1 MQITNNTY
9 TQVNEDIYKNTLK
22 EDALKNENKSQKTVD
37 IEEEMNKS
45 AVQVSISMNAQIILF
60 AMDSKNLA
68 QNNTEAQNNIFNFLS
83 GKEVEG
89 QLSLSDLGYEG
100 KPITELSQEEAQELI
115 SDEGFFGV
123 DQTSQRVA
131 DFVFSFSDDLETIE
145 KAREGIVQGFEEANE
160 LWGGELPEIS
170 HETQKRTLELID
182 ERIAEMIA
190 DFSEID
196 ETTDEL
202 IEDYIQEA

>member
-1 MQITNNTY
+1 MQITSNGY
-9 TQVNEDIYKNTLK
+9 TQSNENALQDLAAYQDNLK
-22 EDALKNENKSQKTVD
+22 DGALKNKQKMEQTVD
-37 IEEEMNKS
+37 IEKEINRS

-60 AMDSKNLA
+60 AMDNKDLA
-68 QNNTEAQNNIFNFLS
+68 QNTTEAQNNILNFLS

-100 KPITELSQEEAQELI
+100 KPITELSPKEASELI
-115 SDEGFFGV
+115 SYEGFFGV

-145 KAREGIVQGFEEANE
+145 KAREGIIQGFEEANK

-170 HETQKRTLELID
+170 HETQAKTLELID
-182 ERIAEMIA
+182 ERISEMIA
-190 DFSEID
+190 NFA
-196 ETTDEL
+196 ETEEL
-202 IEDYIQEA
+202 AEE